1 MFGAMGDVFLVGG
14 SPSAGSRSSSLLQLV
29 ASWLGE
35 AGLRTELLSV
45 RELPAEALL
54 RGDASAEGIREGVAA
69 LAGCR
74 AVVVA
79 TPIYKAAY
87 SGLLKTW
94 LDLLPQFALTEKV
107 VLPLATGGSAAHVL
121 AIDYALRPV
130 LSSLGARHIV
140 PGYFVVESNAK
151 HNENGDLELTP
162 ETNAAL
168 GRVVADFVSAL
179 R

>member
-1 MFGAMGDVFLVGG
+1 MSDVFLVGG
-14 SPSAGSRSSSLLQLV
+14 SPSAGSRSSSVLRLV
-29 ASWLGE
+29 GKWLGE
-35 AGLRTELLSV
+35 AGLQTGLLSV

-54 RGDASAEGIREGVAA
+54 RGDANAEGIRMGVAA
-69 LAGCR
+69 LAKSR

-94 LDLLPQFALTEKV
+94 LDLLPQFALTDKV
-107 VLPLATGGSAAHVL
+107 VLPLATGGSPAHVL

-130 LSSLGARHIV
+130 LNSLGARHIV
-140 PGYFVVESNAK
+140 PGYFVVESHAK
-151 HNENGDLELTP
+151 QHENGEVELTP
-162 ETNAAL
+162 EVDVAL
-168 GRVVADFVSAL
+168 RRVVADFVSAL